1 MILVTGGTGLVG
13 SHLLYRFRESEL
25 PITAIYRDKAQLA
38 KTRAIFNFYKPG
50 DAALLNRF
58 NWVQADL
65 TNVPSLEAIMTGIK
79 SIYHCAALIEGSF
92 EDLKRVNVTGTENLI
107 NVAINNHVR
116 KLCYVSSIAV
126 LAEPTG
132 NRPANE
138 DDFFNLDARNSDY
151 AISKFGGEMEVWRA
165 SQEGMDVVIVNA
177 GVVIGE
183 GNWNSGSGKL
193 FSKTAGKQPFYTSG
207 SSGFVDVRDVTAAMH
222 QLMDSDIVNERFIL
236 VATNETY
243 KNILCSIASALGKKA
258 PNILLRKWMLYLI
271 YIPQLLGS
279 ILGIK
284 KSLSRATINTLVSKN
299 KYSSDAITERL
310 SFTFQ
315 PLDTSIKR
323 VAQAYF
329 NYR

>member
-1 MILVTGGTGLVG
+1 
-13 SHLLYRFRESEL
+13 
-25 PITAIYRDKAQLA
+25 
-38 KTRAIFNFYKPG
+38 
-50 DAALLNRF
+50 
-58 NWVQADL
+58 
-65 TNVPSLEAIMTGIK
+65 
-79 SIYHCAALIEGSF
+79 
-92 EDLKRVNVTGTENLI
+92 
-107 NVAINNHVR
+107 
-116 KLCYVSSIAV
+116 V